1 MYHTLEVPFA
11 SQLLIARTVFR
22 HLSGNSSWNV
32 GAEVARGS
40 GNTAREEHGSRRERN
55 GRRRR
60 NYYIIVG
67 SWHSSRTRRSLIH
80 AWNSRESHEATR
92 LRACSHAVGI
102 AGEIYLCFRNF
113 QTVCVEFIM
122 RYVEITFFCEKS
134 NIVSSKNVCI
144 FFSYMCHIF
153 ASFRVHE
160 EYSRNYRYRIM
171 LSNKDAI

>member
-1 MYHTLEVPFA
+1 M
-11 SQLLIARTVFR
+11 
-22 HLSGNSSWNV
+22 SGRRLHAV
-32 GAEVARGS
+32 QETPRGR
-40 GNTAREEHGSRRERN
+40 NTAREERETGEEDATR
-55 GRRRR
+55 
-60 NYYIIVG
+60 YIIVG

-144 FFSYMCHIF
+144 FFHICVVYLQVF
-153 ASFRVHE
+153 ACT
-160 EYSRNYRYRIM
+160 RNIVEII
-171 LSNKDAI
+171 DIA

>member
-1 MYHTLEVPFA
+1 M
-11 SQLLIARTVFR
+11 
-22 HLSGNSSWNV
+22 SGRRLHAV
-32 GAEVARGS
+32 QETPRGR
-40 GNTAREEHGSRRERN
+40 NTAREERETGEEDATR
-55 GRRRR
+55 
-60 NYYIIVG
+60 YIIVG

-113 QTVCVEFIM
+113 QTICVEFIM
-122 RYVEITFFCEKS
+122 RCIEITFFARKQRIQIS
-134 NIVSSKNVCI
+134 FRVKMYVS
-144 FFSYMCHIF
+144 FFIYVSYI

>member
-1 MYHTLEVPFA
+1 M
-11 SQLLIARTVFR
+11 
-22 HLSGNSSWNV
+22 SGRRLHAV
-32 GAEVARGS
+32 QETPRGR
-40 GNTAREEHGSRRERN
+40 NTAREERETGEEDATR
-55 GRRRR
+55 
-60 NYYIIVG
+60 YIIVG

-144 FFSYMCHIF
+144 FFHICVVYCKF
-153 ASFRVHE
+153 
-160 EYSRNYRYRIM
+160 SRARGI
-171 LSNKDAI
+171 

>member
-1 MYHTLEVPFA
+1 M
-11 SQLLIARTVFR
+11 
-22 HLSGNSSWNV
+22 SGRRLHAV
-32 GAEVARGS
+32 QETPRGR
-40 GNTAREEHGSRRERN
+40 NTAREERETGEEDATR
-55 GRRRR
+55 
-60 NYYIIVG
+60 YIIVG

-144 FFSYMCHIF
+144 FFSYMCHILQVF
-153 ASFRVHE
+153 ACT
-160 EYSRNYRYRIM
+160 RNIVEII
-171 LSNKDAI
+171 DIA

>member
-1 MYHTLEVPFA
+1 M
-11 SQLLIARTVFR
+11 
-22 HLSGNSSWNV
+22 SGRRLHAV
-32 GAEVARGS
+32 QETPRGR
-40 GNTAREEHGSRRERN
+40 NTAREERETDEEDATR
-55 GRRRR
+55 
-60 NYYIIVG
+60 YIIVG
-67 SWHSSRTRRSLIH
+67 SWHSSRTQRSLIH

-144 FFSYMCHIF
+144 FFSYMCRIF

-160 EYSRNYRYRIM
+160 KYSRNYRYRIM

>member
-1 MYHTLEVPFA
+1 M
-11 SQLLIARTVFR
+11 
-22 HLSGNSSWNV
+22 SGRRLHAV
-32 GAEVARGS
+32 QETPRGR
-40 GNTAREEHGSRRERN
+40 NTAREERETGEEDATR
-55 GRRRR
+55 
-60 NYYIIVG
+60 YIIVG

-144 FFSYMCHIF
+144 FFSYVSYICKFF
-153 ASFRVHE
+153 ACIVK
-160 EYSRNYRYRIM
+160 II
-171 LSNKDAI
+171 DIA

>member
-1 MYHTLEVPFA
+1 M
-11 SQLLIARTVFR
+11 
-22 HLSGNSSWNV
+22 SGRRLHAV
-32 GAEVARGS
+32 QETPRGR
-40 GNTAREEHGSRRERN
+40 NTAREERETGEEDATR
-55 GRRRR
+55 
-60 NYYIIVG
+60 YIIVG

-92 LRACSHAVGI
+92 LRACSHALGI

-122 RYVEITFFCEKS
+122 RYVEIMFFARKQRNQIS
-134 NIVSSKNVCI
+134 FRVKMYVS
-144 FFSYMCHIF
+144 FFIYVSYI